1 MRVTKEIPSFFNEVL
16 NASFND
22 WRKSVQEKR
31 PFEERLIHV
40 RRMDAAIS
48 NLVERQKEYL

>member
-16 NASFND
+16 VASLND
-22 WRKSVQEKR
+22 WRKSHEEGR
-31 PFEERLIHV
+31 PFSERLMYLN
-40 RRMDAAIS
+40 RLDAAIS